1 MFTIPGA
8 TTATATGVNETGQ
21 VCGFYTDTAKVMHG
35 FLLNLGHFTMLNF
48 PGATGTQAFGLN
60 NQGQVVGSYTDIAG
74 MTRGFLWTSG
84 IGFQG
89 PIDDSSGPGATI
101 INGIND
107 GAVIVGFYGTCVS
120 ARRGY
125 DL

>member
-35 FLLNLGHFTMLNF
+35 LLLNLGHFTILNF

-60 NQGQVVGSYTDIAG
+60 NQDRWSALT
-74 MTRGFLWTSG
+74 
-84 IGFQG
+84 
-89 PIDDSSGPGATI
+89 PILR
-101 INGIND
+101 
-107 GAVIVGFYGTCVS
+107 V
-120 ARRGY
+120 
-125 DL
+125 